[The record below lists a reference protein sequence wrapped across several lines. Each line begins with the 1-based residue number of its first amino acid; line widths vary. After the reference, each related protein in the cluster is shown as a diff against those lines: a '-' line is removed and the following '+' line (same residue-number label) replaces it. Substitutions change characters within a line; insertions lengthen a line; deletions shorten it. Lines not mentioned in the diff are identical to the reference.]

1 LRVPGG
7 HKLRAAI
14 QRIDQAGISGLPRR
28 CAPRNDE
35 LLSASWRT
43 QGKTDMQFID
53 RIPLPLLVLLTL
65 FMLGAPFVPEP
76 HLVEKM
82 RMLSQGTLTRF
93 IDIFDVLWHL
103 LPAALL
109 GVRIARMRKKA

>member
-1 LRVPGG
+1 
-7 HKLRAAI
+7 
-14 QRIDQAGISGLPRR
+14 
-28 CAPRNDE
+28 
-35 LLSASWRT
+35 
-43 QGKTDMQFID
+43 MQFID
-53 RIPLPLLVLLTL
+53 RIPLLPLVLLTL

-82 RMLSQGTLTRF
+82 RMLSQGTLTRA

-109 GVRIARMRKKA
+109 GVRLAGMRNKA